1 MDWRPEEVFQLETPP
16 AYGRISGEKVG
27 DIITVGTQLS
37 AQNKDVEGP
46 MTILKYVSNGHRRVF
61 LVENIARSAQT
72 YTRHKAVRAEPSVT
86 HHQVFQRNFRERG
99 FKGKVH

>member
-16 AYGRISGEKVG
+16 ACDRIRGDKVG
-27 DIITVGTQLS
+27 DIVTVSTQLS
-37 AQNKDVEGP
+37 AQQQKDVEGP
-46 MTILKYVSNGHRRVF
+46 MAILKYISNSHRRVL

-72 YTRHKAVRAEPSVT
+72 HTKQSELNPLLLT
-86 HHQVFQRNFRERG
+86 FRSFKGVSERG